1 MTDID
6 QARLERDVVYRE
18 NVNMIRSKAHG
29 ALHRPLLSI
38 NAETFLNPNE
48 LLMKT
53 QACFKKLT
61 MNDSSWLAEA
71 NEMDAGAMTQYSDR
85 TPVTPKLQG
94 YVVDQ
99 FEETVFGKSGVTLV
113 LKLQNGETAV
123 VWVEMS
129 DYFYIRI
136 MNQREEDDV
145 MHILRGPSND
155 VDEEEDKD
163 PLPAKNYTKR
173 FTIQKLTNLQSVYGY
188 SESNHVFLQVKTW
201 TTRETKRLSAE
212 LFKAR
217 PTIQLFES
225 SLDYIAKFNAKT
237 SISGC
242 SFIEVDRPRSGIPGT
257 RYYTR
262 NVYTADI
269 SRLHVITEAPFF
281 SARMF
286 YYDIE
291 CLSINP
297 DVFPTSETCP
307 IIQISYVCNEKR
319 GVLCVG
325 HTPGYESYETESQ
338 MLVRFAQLIVTE
350 DPDVLCG
357 YNSNGFDMPYIIDRM
372 KLLKLDEALKFSRDC
387 GRAVEYTKERR
398 ESAQTG
404 ARWFYKFR
412 LPGRIMMDIC
422 EMLRAGASTKLTS
435 YSLKN
440 VCSVYLNDNNKDDIR
455 YRDIPELMK
464 TADGRSRI
472 AKYCL
477 QDSVLVYELDHKLM
491 LSLNAWTLT
500 RALGTTPRD
509 TLNRGLVFKLMT
521 KLKQYTSKFNFVIPS
536 LSPAQ
541 RPAFEKYPGA
551 LVLEPV
557 IGLYLDPVVVL
568 DFESLYPSEIRSANL
583 SYDTM
588 VTDKVWMD
596 ANPDKWVMQIGVDL
610 NGQPMKSGH
619 AFVKRSVRLG
629 ILPRMEEELG
639 LERAAAKKKM
649 KAAEPG
655 SRERFVYDG
664 LQQAAKIVMNSLY
677 GMLGSSTATI
687 PMVEVASTITALG
700 RKHLMMS
707 KNFVEQN
714 YHPAKV
720 IYGDTD
726 SIFILM
732 PGVDKDTAIS
742 NGRILEKAIR
752 EQLYKDLHPMNMQ
765 YEKVF
770 SPFLITRKKGYSG
783 KVLKNGETEWKI
795 STTGFA
801 NVKRDTARLGT
812 DALNTFLDSIFEG
825 DVQGA
830 KLKIQGLL
838 RDLFAASLDLSYFKI
853 TKKIAKHPDTYKS
866 VPPHINAWRAMKN
879 RIGDEA
885 PSVGEMF
892 DFVVVH
898 QAQGGVQYVDIV
910 IFKERYT
917 IHDIDLDYYYD
928 RAIYTPLLEPLS
940 AVYGKAEAQQ
950 ILDKSQYTSS
960 RKRSFTKCAEAG
972 NLLSRWGVPVI
983 HTATIVH
990 DINKKT
996 QGNTETLRN
1005 MFEIKKRKL

>member
-1 MTDID
+1 MSLNASTFYN
-6 QARLERDVVYRE
+6 ESE
-18 NVNMIRSKAHG
+18 
-29 ALHRPLLSI
+29 LSI
-38 NAETFLNPNE
+38 
-48 LLMKT
+48 KT
-53 QACFKKLT
+53 QECFKKLT
-61 MNDSSWLAEA
+61 MNDPSWIADMNQFDTVDLKQNSNKPPA
-71 NEMDAGAMTQYSDR
+71 
-85 TPVTPKLQG
+85 VTKIQG

-99 FEETVFGKSGVTLV
+99 FEESVFGKSGVTLV
-113 LKLQNGETAV
+113 LQLQNGETAI
-123 VWVEMS
+123 VWVEMP

-136 MNQREEDDV
+136 MNQKEEDDV
-145 MHILRGPSND
+145 RVILSGKGSVCQLGQDSDYVGQQGFVPTFN
-155 VDEEEDKD
+155 
-163 PLPAKNYTKR
+163 KR
-173 FTIQKLTNLQSVYGY
+173 RQTIMKKTNLQSVYGY
-188 SESNHVFLQVKTW
+188 SENSHSFLHVQTW

-237 SISGC
+237 SITGC
-242 SFIEVDRPRSGIPGT
+242 SYIEVDRPRHGISGT

-269 SRLHVITEAPFF
+269 SRLSVIAEAPFF
-281 SARMF
+281 NARMF

-291 CLSINP
+291 CLSLKP
-297 DVFPTSETCP
+297 DVFPTSDTCP
-307 IIQISYVCNEKR
+307 IIQISYVLGNEKR

-325 HTPGYESYETESQ
+325 QTPGYESYDTESQ
-338 MLVRFAQLIVTE
+338 MLVRFAQLIVME

-372 KLLKLDEALKFSRDC
+372 KILKLAEALKFSRDSA
-387 GRAVEYTKERR
+387 RAVQYTKERR

-404 ARWFYKFR
+404 ARWFYKFQ
-412 LPGRIMMDIC
+412 LPGRIMMDVC
-422 EMLRAGASTKLTS
+422 EMLRSGTSTKLAS

-455 YRDIPELMK
+455 YRDIPELTK
-464 TADGRSRI
+464 STDGRSRI

-477 QDSVLVYELDHKLM
+477 QDSVLVYELDQKLM
-491 LSLNAWTLT
+491 LALNAWTLT

-521 KLKQYTSKFNFVIPS
+521 KLKQYTTKFNFVIPS
-536 LSPAQ
+536 FSTEQ
-541 RPAFEKYPGA
+541 RPAFTKYPGA

-583 SYDTM
+583 SYDTL

-596 ANPDKWVMQIGVDL
+596 ANPDKWVMQIGVDM
-610 NGQPMKSGH
+610 NGQPMQSGH

-629 ILPRMEEELG
+629 LLPRMEEDLG

-649 KAAEPG
+649 KEAEIG
-655 SRERFVYDG
+655 SRDRFVYDG

-677 GMLGSSTATI
+677 GMLGSSTAMI

-700 RKHLMMS
+700 RKHIIMS
-707 KNFVEQN
+707 KTFVEQH
-714 YHPAKV
+714 YLVLVGGTQPAKV

-732 PGVDKDTAIS
+732 CGVDKETAIL

-752 EQLYKDLHPMNMQ
+752 QELYKDLYPMNMQ

-812 DALNTFLDSIFEG
+812 DALNTFLDTIFNG
-825 DVQGA
+825 NVQGA
-830 KLKIQGLL
+830 KHKIENLL
-838 RDLFAASLDLSYFKI
+838 RELFSGTLDLSYFKI

-866 VPPHINAWRAMKN
+866 VPPHVNAWRAMRT

-898 QAQGGVQYVDIV
+898 QAQGGVRYVDLV

-917 IHDIDLDYYYD
+917 INDIDLDYYFD

-940 AVYGKAEAQQ
+940 AVYGKTEALR
-950 ILDKSQYTSS
+950 ILDKSHYTNI

-972 NLLSRWGVPVI
+972 NLLSQWNVPVI

-990 DINKKT
+990 RINKKVP
-996 QGNTETLRN
+996 GSTETLRTI
-1005 MFEIKKRKL
+1005 FEIKKRKL